1 MRTAEVARGRRGVG
15 WPVAGAALAAAIG
28 LAAAADLKIALA
40 VTVALMLA
48 GAILLQPS
56 MLLPA
61 LVASVFVEVVSVG
74 GIPISR
80 LLAPVALLVVLG
92 ASTRPE
98 SRIRGEGPF
107 VWATL
112 YAIWALASGLWTVS
126 VGGTTFLLSS
136 LAIGFIYMLAFA
148 SLVTSSREL
157 ERVLVAFAAAAL
169 AIGVFAI
176 AAFLLGFSKG
186 LVEGRT
192 TGGAGDPNFFA
203 AYQLVALPLV
213 LVLAT
218 EVRKR
223 WLRIALAVTV
233 VVVIGSVLTSVSRGG
248 LLTLIV
254 IALAMVALPART
266 FFGSPRQKR
275 ALLVV
280 CVVGG
285 AIAFG
290 ASAGTVVPRLKA
302 TFAGQS
308 TSAAAQGSGRLE
320 FWSAAWMSTKERP
333 LLGLGYG
340 AFLEVSDDLIVRTP
354 GINFQHFDLRP
365 NGSQVHNAYL
375 GSLAELGIPGLILF
389 LGLLTSTA
397 LALRRTAKRGRAV
410 GADFIARVANG
421 LLLSLL
427 GWSIASL
434 FLSSETSRALWIVI
448 GLSLA
453 LPASFRPQSPRRT
466 ASRCRGARAVYLH
479 PCSPSAAS

>member
-1 MRTAEVARGRRGVG
+1 MRTAEVARGGRGVG

-28 LAAAADLKIALA
+28 LAAAANLKIALA
-40 VTVALMLA
+40 VTVALILA

-80 LLAPVALLVVLG
+80 VIAPITLLVVLA

-98 SRIRGEGPF
+98 SRIRGESPF

-112 YAIWALASGLWTVS
+112 YGIWALASGLWTVS
-126 VGGTTFLLSS
+126 VSGTTFLLSS

-148 SLVTSSREL
+148 SLVTSRHVL
-157 ERVLVAFAAAAL
+157 ERVLYAFAAAAL

-186 LVEGRT
+186 LVEGRA

-213 LVLAT
+213 IVLVT
-218 EVRKR
+218 EARQR
-223 WLRIALAVTV
+223 WLRVALAATV

-248 LLTLIV
+248 FVVLIV

-266 FFGSPRQKR
+266 FFGSPKQKR

-280 CVVGG
+280 CLVGG

-290 ASAGTVVPRLKA
+290 VSAGTVVPRLKA
-302 TFAGQS
+302 TFAGES

-320 FWSAAWMSTKERP
+320 FWSAAWMSSKQRP
-333 LLGLGYG
+333 FLGLGYG
-340 AFLEVSDDLIVRTP
+340 AFVDVSDNLIVQTP

-375 GSLAELGIPGLILF
+375 GSLAELGIPGLVLF
-389 LGLLTSTA
+389 VGLLISTA
-397 LALRRTAKRGRAV
+397 LLLRRTAKRGRAV
-410 GADFIARVANG
+410 GADFVARVANA

-427 GWSIASL
+427 GWSIASV

-453 LPASFRPQSPRRT
+453 LPRLVRT
-466 ASRCRGARAVYLH
+466 AA
-479 PCSPSAAS
+479 SAAKSV